1 MLRVSKLTDYATVVM
16 TALAQLGDGQ
26 ASAVALAERARLETP
41 TVAKVL
47 KLLAQAGLVVSQ
59 RGASGGYRLARTAA
73 QITVADIVAAIEGPF
88 GMTQCCVDSGLC
100 DHELHCGVRGNW
112 RRISEAVEAA
122 LRAVT
127 LADMLVPP
135 AQPPAAARAQRIP
148 IRLATT

>member
-16 TALAQLGDGQ
+16 TALAQAGDGDPVP
-26 ASAVALAERARLETP
+26 AVALAERARLEPP

-47 KLLAQAGLVVSQ
+47 KLLAQAGLVSSQ
-59 RGASGGYRLARTAA
+59 RGAAGGYRLAHAPSE
-73 QITVADIVAAIEGPF
+73 ITVADIVGAIEGPF
-88 GMTQCCVDSGLC
+88 GMTECSVHSGLC

-127 LADMLVPP
+127 LADMLAPP
-135 AQPPAAARAQRIP
+135 KPVRPRIP
-148 IRLATT
+148 VHVASP